1 MTEKDLLEAFDGKQD
16 KDKEKKK
23 KKISR
28 HAVFVFLSIAEA
40 VVVLILAASL
50 ISAVRKNRDYELY
63 IAAMATDVDEYEAKE
78 DDSSEHKEIPLCTY
92 DLSRL
97 TKRGGFMYYEG
108 DDAASKVGIDVSYFQ
123 GDIDWEKVKE
133 SGVDFAMIR
142 IGYRGYESGAIKL
155 DKKFDEYM
163 TGAAEAGIDT
173 GVYFFSQAVSES
185 EAASEAEF
193 VISHLRGYD
202 VTYPVVFDWE
212 IIGEES
218 ARTNDIPVRILTDC
232 TVRFCSDIASAG
244 YTPMI
249 YTNTRQALVH
259 IDMSELTEYDIW
271 LAEYDDKPSYPYDFK
286 IWQYASDAI
295 IPGIENEVDV
305 NISFVDYSHSDDEN
319 DNEENTSQ
327 ADKSE

>member
-16 KDKEKKK
+16 KDKEKK
-23 KKISR
+23 ISLQ
-28 HAVFVFLSIAEA
+28 AVFVFLSIAEA
-40 VVVLILAASL
+40 VAVLILAASL

-63 IAAMATDVDEYEAKE
+63 IAAMATDVNEYEEKE
-78 DDSSEHKEIPLCTY
+78 DDFSGHKEIPLCPY

-97 TKRGGFMYYEG
+97 TKRGGFMHYEG
-108 DDAASKVGIDVSYFQ
+108 EDTASKVGIDVSYFQ

-163 TGAAEAGIDT
+163 TGAAKAGIDT

-193 VISHLRGYD
+193 VISHLKGYD

-244 YTPMI
+244 YKPMI

-295 IPGIENEVDV
+295 VPGIENEVDV
-305 NISFVDYSHSDDEN
+305 NISFVDYSHGD
-319 DNEENTSQ
+319 EENTSQ
-327 ADKSE
+327 AETSE